1 MRTLRRLSV
10 QSAHRCMKLIVV
22 LAMALVP
29 LLVSRAASAK
39 AAPAVPSTFETRS
52 VGVVRASYPP
62 SARVRVGELLAELP
76 RMQTAL
82 SKALS
87 HPLGEPI
94 DLRFVWLPEE
104 MAALAPADSP
114 PPRYATGVAYPAQ
127 RVAIVALADPRS
139 GRDASARETLAHELA
154 HVALAEAT
162 GDAPIPRWFHEGFA
176 IQAAGERSLARYE
189 VLAEAAAFR
198 RLVPLDALD
207 EHFSDESFD
216 VTLAYAE
223 AADVLRFLAHGGDH
237 VRFVSL
243 MERLRVGVDFER
255 GLADAYGSDLR
266 KLDYEWRTDAA
277 KRFAFLPILTGGS
290 VLWLG
295 WRWSLALAGS
305 ASGVREMPRFS
316 AGRTRNSGP
325 KSSPKLRAGGS
336 MPSGPTK
343 PMRASLSSRSTQLL
357 RRVRVLWWNTTAGG
371 IRFIRMVHAEMPSG
385 ASR

>member
-1 MRTLRRLSV
+1 
-10 QSAHRCMKLIVV
+10 MKLIVV

-39 AAPAVPSTFETRS
+39 AAPAVPSTFETRL

-295 WRWSLALAGS
+295 VALVFGVGWVRKRREGNATLQRWENEELRSKELAETSRRGVDAIGS
-305 ASGVREMPRFS
+305 DEAHAREFELPIDAASS
-316 AGRTRNSGP
+316 AR
-325 KSSPKLRAGGS
+325 
-336 MPSGPTK
+336 
-343 PMRASLSSRSTQLL
+343 SRSVVEHDGRWHTL
-357 RRVRVLWWNTTAGG
+357 
-371 IRFIRMVHAEMPSG
+371 H
-385 ASR
+385 